1 MIFNVLFENA
11 SRMFKNSLN
20 HSIHQINHFQ
30 ERYSSKFENL
40 TDVEIWNEFKKGND
54 SSFLYVYN
62 KYFEILYGFGFQLS
76 KDRDFIKDCIQDLFV
91 ELNHHR
97 SRLSEV
103 QSIKAY
109 LMISLKRKIL
119 YYQKRSKKF
128 IYKNDLLEGYDFQ
141 MAFSQEDKIINQQI
155 EQEKREKLNKAVQSI
170 LTKRQREAIYYL
182 YYENLSIDDVAD
194 LMKITR
200 RGAQNLLYKAVSLL
214 KSNLSSI
221 IIVMAIAEILS

>member
-1 MIFNVLFENA
+1 
-11 SRMFKNSLN
+11 
-20 HSIHQINHFQ
+20 
-30 ERYSSKFENL
+30 
-40 TDVEIWNEFKKGND
+40 
-54 SSFLYVYN
+54 
-62 KYFEILYGFGFQLS
+62 
-76 KDRDFIKDCIQDLFV
+76 
-91 ELNHHR
+91 
-97 SRLSEV
+97 
-103 QSIKAY
+103 
-109 LMISLKRKIL
+109 MISLKRKIL

-200 RGAQNLLYKAVSLL
+200 RGAQNLLYRAVSLL

-221 IIVMAIAEILS
+221 VMIMAIAEILS